1 MKNLIILFSALI
13 ICGLC
18 AENSIIATLCTILCA
33 VGLYETIRMYGAKRI
48 YRDGMRIINKILD

>member
-18 AENSIIATLCTILCA
+18 ADSIIATLCTILCA
-33 VGLYETIRMYGAKRI
+33 VGLYATIKLYGAKRI

>member
-13 ICGLC
+13 SCGLC

-33 VGLYETIRMYGAKRI
+33 VGLYATIKLYGAKKI
-48 YRDGMRIINKILD
+48 YRDGIRIINKILD